1 MCQGN
6 FREWLVL
13 MGGVIRK
20 LFYKE
25 SLTRNKLFHTEE
37 ILTKG
42 DSKLKVKAI
51 RWRKT
56 RSSKRKA
63 IQEAQQTLR
72 RAGEKLEKA
81 G

>member
-6 FREWLVL
+6 FRECLVL

-25 SLTRNKLFHTEE
+25 SLTQNELFHTEE

-51 RWRKT
+51 R
-56 RSSKRKA
+56 
-63 IQEAQQTLR
+63 
-72 RAGEKLEKA
+72 
-81 G
+81 